1 MFNWFNLTLALII
14 GSIVIIIIKAVRHTK
29 TELDKA
35 LKDVDLTNRDEVA
48 KKLLQ
53 KIYTQN
59 IDPSRFEDPVA
70 AQTDWSPA
78 KGGGT
83 SFTTHT
89 ITKVGSNRIEFR
101 ASGGARVFS
110 IIFVLMGVGTAFSF
124 SFFHI
129 SHGTF
134 SLSHDTVA
142 PLLFG
147 TVFTFIGGGMYYYF
161 TAPIVFDKSKASFYK
176 GRKVP
181 GNGSG
186 NDAMKYFARL
196 EEIHALQLIS
206 ENCRSDDDSYRS
218 YELNLVLK
226 DGRRI
231 NVIDHGNE
239 SKLRED
245 ARTLS
250 RFIDKPV
257 WDAIVQ

>member
-1 MFNWFNLTLALII
+1 MFNWFNIAPALII
-14 GSIVIIIIKAVRHTK
+14 GSIVLIIIIKAVMHTK

-35 LKDVDLTNRDEVA
+35 LKDVNLTNRDELA
-48 KKLLQ
+48 RKLVQ

-59 IDPSRFEDPVA
+59 IDLSRFEDPVTE
-70 AQTDWSPA
+70 QTDWSPA
-78 KGGGT
+78 KGGGS
-83 SFTTHT
+83 SFATHS
-89 ITKVGSNRIEFR
+89 ITKVGSSRIEFQ

-110 IIFVLMGVGTAFSF
+110 IIFILMGVGTAFSF
-124 SFFHI
+124 SFIHI
-129 SHGTF
+129 SQGTF
-134 SLSHDTVA
+134 SLSLDTVA

-147 TVFTFIGGGMYYYF
+147 TVFAAIGGGMYYYF
-161 TAPIVFDKSKASFYK
+161 TVPIVFDKSTGSFYK

-181 GNGSG
+181 GKESG
-186 NDAMKYFARL
+186 NNAMKYFASL

-206 ENCRSDDDSYRS
+206 ENCRSDDNSYHS

-231 NVIDHGNE
+231 NVVDHGNE

-250 RFIDKPV
+250 RFIDRPV
-257 WDAIVQ
+257 WDAIS